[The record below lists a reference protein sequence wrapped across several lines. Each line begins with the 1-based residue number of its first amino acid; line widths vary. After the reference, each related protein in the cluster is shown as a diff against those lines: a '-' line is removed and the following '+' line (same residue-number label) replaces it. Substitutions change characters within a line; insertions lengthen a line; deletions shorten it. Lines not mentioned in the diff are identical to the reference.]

1 MAHPT
6 IKKILSPSLA
16 AGSPLQP
23 GWQLLRINHKEIG
36 DILDYQIAIADA
48 CLVTEWLDLAG
59 TPVSHTFQKPIDKDL
74 GIEFT
79 TLTLDQPK
87 VCLNHCQFCFVDQLP
102 RGMRR
107 SLYYKDD
114 DYRLSFLSGSYITLS
129 NTSWTDLQRIS
140 SLKLSPLFISVHA
153 WDLQQRQ
160 ALVCNQDREFR
171 EKFLYLVN
179 QGIQLNCQIVIC
191 PGLNDGAILRDTCTA
206 LLALYPSV
214 ASIALV
220 PVGLTGHR
228 QQLPSLRLQ
237 NQAEALA
244 ILALAEELQA
254 DCLERYQTRLL
265 WPADEIFLRAERQ
278 IPNAEYYEDYPVL
291 EDGVGLLRSFL
302 EEWQQLWAKQ
312 RDLIAPRRV
321 RLVTGISAAAML
333 NQVADQMNQIPEL
346 QVTVQPISNRFFG
359 ETVTVAG
366 LITGSDLLAQL
377 SAEAGELVLIPAVM
391 LRDAGDLFL
400 DDCQPQEI
408 VNKFAEAEIRII
420 EPTASALYYALFK
433 KRSRRSKPALLK
445 RRF

>member
-6 IKKILSPSLA
+6 IKKILSPSPA

-23 GWQLLRINHKEIG
+23 GWQLLRINQKEIG

-48 CLVTEWLDLAG
+48 SLVTEWLDLTGARV
-59 TPVSHTFQKPIDKDL
+59 THTFEKPIDKDL

-79 TLTLDQPK
+79 TLTLDKPK

-102 RGMRR
+102 RGMRG

-114 DYRLSFLSGSYITLS
+114 DYRLSFLSGSYITLC
-129 NTSWTDLQRIS
+129 NTSWADLQRIS

-160 ALVCNQDREFR
+160 ALLCNQDHEFR
-171 EKFLYLVN
+171 QKFLYLVN
-179 QGIQLNCQIVIC
+179 QGIRLHCQIVIC

-206 LLALYPSV
+206 LLDLYPGV

-237 NQAEALA
+237 NKAEALA

-265 WPADEIFLRAERQ
+265 WPADEIFLQAERQ
-278 IPNAEYYEDYPVL
+278 IPDAAYYEDYPVL
-291 EDGVGLLRSFL
+291 EDGVGMLRSFL
-302 EEWQQLWAKQ
+302 ADWQQLWANQ
-312 RDLIAPRRV
+312 HDLIAPRRV

-333 NQVADQMNQIPEL
+333 QQVADLLNQTPEL
-346 QVTVQPISNRFFG
+346 QVTVQPISNHFFG

-366 LITGSDLLAQL
+366 LITGRDILSQL
-377 SAEAGELVLIPAVM
+377 SAEAGELVLIPSVM

-400 DDCQPQEI
+400 DDIRPQEI
-408 VNKFAEAEIRII
+408 VRKFAEAEIRII
-420 EPTASALYYALFK
+420 EPTASALYHALFK
-433 KRSRRSKPALLK
+433 KRSRRSKPASLK